1 MRETGERPRG
11 CPALRAAGLVKTYG
25 KVRALDG
32 LSSEI
37 PAGRIHGLLGPNG
50 AGKSTLV
57 NILSTLVEVSEGSAE
72 VVGFDVCTQATEVRR
87 RIGLIGQSA
96 ALDEILGGRQNLVMF
111 GQLLGLPRREA
122 ASRADELLEK
132 FSLTEAAG
140 RPVSTYSGGM
150 RRRLDIAVGMIL
162 DPKILFLDEPTTG
175 LDPRGRTDVWNS
187 VREIAD
193 RGTTVL
199 LTTQHL
205 EEADVLADRISIMKA
220 GRIIAEGTPSELK
233 QQRGG
238 DRIEITAG
246 DEAKARAI
254 HRALHAGAG
263 AGTDATEG
271 ARTGTGATEGAA
283 ADETNEVELNEET
296 GVVTYPATRGPRDLS
311 TVIRRLDN
319 AGIIADDIVLRRPTL
334 DEVFLAL
341 TEKEDA

>member
-32 LSSEI
+32 LSIDI

-111 GQLLGLPRREA
+111 GQLLGLSRREA

-132 FSLTEAAG
+132 FSLTEAAD
-140 RPVSTYSGGM
+140 RAVSTYSGGM

-162 DPKILFLDEPTTG
+162 DPDILFLDEPTTG

-254 HRALHAGAG
+254 HRALHAGTGAG
-263 AGTDATEG
+263 AGT
-271 ARTGTGATEGAA
+271 GATDGAA

-296 GVVTYPATRGPRDLS
+296 GVVTYPATRGSRDLS

-341 TEKEDA
+341 TEKEHA

>member
-1 MRETGERPRG
+1 MRETGERSREG
-11 CPALRAAGLVKTYG
+11 PAVRASGLIKTYG
-25 KVRALDG
+25 KVRALDE
-32 LSSEI
+32 LSIEI

-57 NILSTLVEVSEGSAE
+57 NILSTLVDVSEGNAE
-72 VVGFDVCTQATEVRR
+72 VVGFDVSTQATEVRR

-111 GQLLGLPRREA
+111 GRLFGLSRREA
-122 ASRADELLEK
+122 ESRADELLEK
-132 FSLTEAAG
+132 FSLAEAAD
-140 RPVSTYSGGM
+140 RAVSTYSGGM
-150 RRRLDIAVGMIL
+150 QRRLDIAVGMIL
-162 DPKILFLDEPTTG
+162 DPEVLFLDEPTTG

-199 LTTQHL
+199 LTTQYL
-205 EEADVLADRISIMKA
+205 EEADVLADRISIMKS

-238 DRIEITAG
+238 DRIEITGG
-246 DEAKARAI
+246 DGSKARAI
-254 HRALHAGAG
+254 HHALRAEA
-263 AGTDATEG
+263 E
-271 ARTGTGATEGAA
+271 TGSADGAA
-283 ADETNEVELNEET
+283 TDEAGEVELNEET
-296 GVVTYPATRGPRDLS
+296 GVVTYPATRGSHDLS
-311 TVIRRLDN
+311 TVIRRLDD
-319 AGIIADDIVLRRPTL
+319 AGIIADDLVLRRPTL

>member
-1 MRETGERPRG
+1 MLETGERSREG
-11 CPALRAAGLVKTYG
+11 PAVRASGLIKTYG
-25 KVRALDG
+25 KVRALDE
-32 LSSEI
+32 LSIEI

-57 NILSTLVEVSEGSAE
+57 NILSTLIDISEGSAE
-72 VVGFDVCTQATEVRR
+72 VVGFDLGTQATEVRR

-111 GQLLGLPRREA
+111 GQLFGLSRREA
-122 ASRADELLEK
+122 GSRADELLEK
-132 FSLTEAAG
+132 FSLAEAAD
-140 RPVSTYSGGM
+140 RAVSTYSGGM

-162 DPKILFLDEPTTG
+162 DPEVLFLDEPTTG

-199 LTTQHL
+199 LTTQYL
-205 EEADVLADRISIMKA
+205 EEADVLADRISIMKS

-238 DRIEITAG
+238 DRIEITGG
-246 DEAKARAI
+246 DGTKARAI
-254 HRALHAGAG
+254 HHAL
-263 AGTDATEG
+263 
-271 ARTGTGATEGAA
+271 RTGADTGTENEAA
-283 ADETNEVELNEET
+283 NDEADEVELNEET
-296 GVVTYPATRGPRDLS
+296 GVITYPATRGSRDLS
-311 TVIRRLDN
+311 TVVRRLDD
-319 AGIIADDIVLRRPTL
+319 AGIIADDLVLRRPTL

-341 TEKEDA
+341 TEKEHA

>member
-1 MRETGERPRG
+1 MRETGKRPRG
-11 CPALRAAGLVKTYG
+11 GPAVRAAGLVKTYG
-25 KVRALDG
+25 KVRALDE
-32 LSSEI
+32 LSIEI

-57 NILSTLVEVSEGSAE
+57 NILSTLVDVSQGSAE
-72 VVGFDVCTQATEVRR
+72 VVGFDVSAQPTQVRR

-111 GQLLGLPRREA
+111 GQLLGLSRREA

-132 FSLTEAAG
+132 FSLTEAAD
-140 RPVSTYSGGM
+140 RAVSTYSGGM

-162 DPKILFLDEPTTG
+162 DPEVLFLDEPTTG

-187 VREIAD
+187 VREIAG

-199 LTTQHL
+199 LTTQYL
-205 EEADVLADRISIMKA
+205 EEADVLADRISIMKS

-238 DRIEITAG
+238 DRIEITGG
-246 DEAKARAI
+246 DAAKARAI
-254 HRALHAGAG
+254 HQALRIGAE
-263 AGTDATEG
+263 TLETN
-271 ARTGTGATEGAA
+271 GATS
-283 ADETNEVELNEET
+283 EVELDEET
-296 GVVTYPATRGPRDLS
+296 GVVTYPATRGSRDLS
-311 TVIRRLDN
+311 TVILRLDN

-341 TEKEDA
+341 TEKEHA